1 MLRFTVLTWFQ
12 FSYHFE
18 RSRKIMRLIITGLSP
33 IIVILVTVFGL
44 VIGRCQC
51 DCPFGHT
58 SKVTIKQ
65 HRRIPQRA
73 VECQCLRHA
82 SLTPCDVCMYVFI
95 FDSFIW
101 LYWTCLGLQVGVKV
115 KQIKTNT
122 VSTEPISIHIT
133 SSKCMYVSS
142 CICTYVRKYI
152 RTYVRL
158 YINAPHISI
167 CMYVKLSS
175 RLWPVEMISKFGTS
189 AYSLVRTLVAA
200 KMIRI
205 FLLTSSL
212 TFPNNIE
219 KLHQCAA

>member
-1 MLRFTVLTWFQ
+1 MLTWFK

-18 RSRKIMRLIITGLSP
+18 RSCKIMRLIIISLSS
-33 IIVILVTVFGL
+33 IMVITVTVLGL
-44 VIGRCQC
+44 VLGRCQC
-51 DCPFGHT
+51 NCPFWTHLKSNDQTTSPPVTPKGDWVSMFTSCLAYPVRSTHT
-58 SKVTIKQ
+58 NIQV
-65 HRRIPQRA
+65 
-73 VECQCLRHA
+73 
-82 SLTPCDVCMYVFI
+82 YVFI

-133 SSKCMYVSS
+133 SFKCMYVSS
-142 CICTYVRKYI
+142 YIRKYI
-152 RTYVRL
+152 CTFIHQCPTYKYV
-158 YINAPHISI
+158 

-175 RLWPVEMISKFGTS
+175 RLWPVEMISKFRTS